1 MAIVKHIK
9 SRNANYSAAINYL
22 LFEHD
27 EKTGKKILDESGRSI
42 LRKEFYM
49 DGLNCDPM
57 SFDKECELTNIH
69 FHKNTKHKDI
79 KSHHYIISYD
89 PTDVTESG
97 LTGIRAQEISVN
109 LAKKMFS
116 GYQALVVTHTDG
128 HNASGNIHTHIVI
141 NSVRKSAVERQ
152 PYMDKPHEE
161 TAGYKH
167 RSTDKFMNTFKKTI
181 MERCQ
186 QEGLHQIDL
195 LAPAEKK
202 TTQKE
207 YMAQKHGQQKLNETN
222 QKIIED
228 GLKSTSTVFL
238 TQKEYL
244 RNAIDECAITSNNFD
259 EFQSKLLE
267 QFQISVIDH
276 RGRYSYL
283 HPNRQKRITER
294 ALGIRYG
301 KEYLEKTFLPKKPL
315 SILYIRS
322 HLRLVVNLQTNVK
335 AMQSPAYAHRV
346 KLSNLQQMANTII
359 YVQEHGFDTQLDLKK
374 SLLSSKTELADL
386 ERQLT
391 QHQLDIKTLNNQIR
405 YTGRY
410 YANKE
415 VYSQFLKAK
424 NKGKFRKEYTKEI
437 QAYEEARDWLSSFYK
452 DERML
457 SLKILNQKKEK
468 LIQNI
473 DSEKESISALKA
485 KIKDLDTANQN
496 VDAILQMQ
504 ITEAKK
510 SKSKQIER

>member
-27 EKTGKKILDESGRSI
+27 EKTGKKIVDESGRSI

-57 SFDKECELTNIH
+57 SFDKECELTNAH
-69 FHKNTKHKDI
+69 FHKNKKREDI

-89 PTDVTESG
+89 PADVTENG
-97 LTGIRAQEISVN
+97 LTGERAQAISLD
-109 LAKKMFS
+109 LAKQMFP

-128 HNASGNIHTHIVI
+128 HNESGNIHTHIVI
-141 NSVRKSAVERQ
+141 NSVRKTAVERR

-161 TAGYKH
+161 AAGYKH
-167 RSTDKFMNTFKKTI
+167 RSTDKFMNTFKKTV
-181 MERCQ
+181 MDRCQ

-202 TTQKE
+202 ITQKE
-207 YMAQKHGQQKLNETN
+207 YMA
-222 QKIIED
+222 
-228 GLKSTSTVFL
+228 
-238 TQKEYL
+238 QKEYL
-244 RNAIDECAITSNNFD
+244 RNAIDECAATSNSFD

-267 QFQISVIDH
+267 QFQISVIEH

-283 HPNRQKRITER
+283 HPDRQKRITER
-294 ALGIRYG
+294 ALGTRYG
-301 KEYLEKTFLPKKPL
+301 KEYLEQTFLRKDPL
-315 SILYIRS
+315 AILYVRS

-359 YVQEHGFDTQLDLKK
+359 YVQEHGFDTQSDLKNT
-374 SLLSSKTELADL
+374 LLASKQELKEMQTQVAQHRSDL
-386 ERQLT
+386 R
-391 QHQLDIKTLNNQIR
+391 ILNNQIR
-405 YTGRY
+405 YTGQY

-415 VYSQFLKAK
+415 VYSQFSKAK
-424 NKGKFRKEYTKEI
+424 YKGKYRKEHAKEI
-437 QAYEEARDWLSSFYK
+437 QKYEEARDWLRSFYQDGK
-452 DERML
+452 MT
-457 SLKILNQKKEK
+457 SLKTLTLQKEK
-468 LIQNI
+468 LQQQIA
-473 DSEKESISALKA
+473 SEEEAISSLKEKL
-485 KIKDLDTANQN
+485 KDLDTADQN

-504 ITEAKK
+504 IPEPVR
-510 SKSKQIER
+510 SKTKNLER